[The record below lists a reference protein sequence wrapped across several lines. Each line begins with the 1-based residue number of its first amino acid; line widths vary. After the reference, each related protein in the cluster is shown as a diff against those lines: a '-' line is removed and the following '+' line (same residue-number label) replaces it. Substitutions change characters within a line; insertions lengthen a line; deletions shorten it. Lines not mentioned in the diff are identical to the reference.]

1 MWFVRIQRIGREGN
15 WTDAELKIRQNGI
28 DVLLVITSILHL
40 FLFPPM
46 PAERQREVGADL
58 EKIMNVGIAFE

>member
-46 PAERQREVGADL
+46 PAERKREVGADL